1 MDEHSE
7 HALAERDATDVI
19 TEEDFDMRQFLGA
32 MSRKSPAKRPPLT
45 RRRIEE
51 LNEQRGLR
59 AEISDSWEE

>member
-7 HALAERDATDVI
+7 HALAEPEATDVI
-19 TEEDFDMRQFLGA
+19 TEEDFDVRQFLGA

-51 LNEQRGLR
+51 LVEQRGLR